1 MNGTTT
7 INTANIRAKSQPR
20 HPQSQ
25 GGMRRELMR
34 TCLLLS
40 LLTLLSATGCHNKD
54 SMVTRQVTWAC
65 PHLPA
70 SGHLP
75 RMKDKEGFLTYG
87 YKLSTAVRFHFVDQ
101 PDQYVDLYQPGLCQ
115 FLESQKTANL
125 PMTIGLTR
133 SPKGKLLTYEEV
145 SLPGRDLSTSQRT
158 RTSLYLASDK
168 DVVLAMDNKTRLAKL
183 DEFLDDE
190 PIPARRMPVDSLL
203 K

>member
-1 MNGTTT
+1 MNR
-7 INTANIRAKSQPR
+7 N
-20 HPQSQ
+20 
-25 GGMRRELMR
+25 R
-34 TCLLLS
+34 TKIMLVLLLACGAS
-40 LLTLLSATGCHNKD
+40 LLGCHNRD

-65 PHLPA
+65 PSLTANKPLPK
-70 SGHLP
+70 
-75 RMKDKEGFLTYG
+75 RKDKEGNITYG
-87 YKLSTAVRFHFVDQ
+87 YKMTTAVRFHFLDE
-101 PDQYVDLYQPGLCQ
+101 PDQYVDLYQPGLCE
-115 FLESQKTANL
+115 FLQSQKAATL

-133 SPKGKLLTYEEV
+133 SPKGKLLTYEEI

-168 DVVLAMDNKTRLAKL
+168 DVVLAMDNKTRLAKQ